1 VEPLLADL
9 IARAGAARRRLLI
22 GGGLALALV
31 VLVVAVALSAASG
44 GGGTV
49 RVSAGPAR
57 SSSVPTPTA
66 LLVQVTGAVRHPGLV
81 AVPDGS
87 RAVDAIAAAGG
98 ATTAADESSVN
109 LAARVVDGQ
118 QLAVP
123 VRGAAPAAGPSG
135 GAASGAATG
144 PVSLSAGTEAEL
156 ETLPRIGP
164 AMAARIIAW
173 RTANGPFR
181 SLNDL
186 LKVGGIGPKTL
197 AGLQGVATP

>member
-1 VEPLLADL
+1 MEPLLADL
-9 IARAGAARRRLLI
+9 LARAGAARRRLLI
-22 GGGLALALV
+22 AGGLALALV
-31 VLVVAVALSAASG
+31 VLVVAVAVSAASG

-49 RVSAGPAR
+49 RVSAAPAR
-57 SSSVPTPTA
+57 STPVPTPTA
-66 LLVQVTGAVRHPGLV
+66 LLVQVTGAVRRPGLV

-98 ATTAADESSVN
+98 ATAAADESSVN

-123 VRGAAPAAGPSG
+123 VRGAGPPAALST
-135 GAASGAATG
+135 GAAAG

-197 AGLQGVATP
+197 AGLQGLATP